1 MRLFGYGR
9 VSTNQQ
15 SLDIQ
20 IAALKAQGVDDHR
33 LFSDKAT
40 GKNMERAGLDGLR
53 MKVEKASLSIAALSN
68 RVSRYQNVE

>member
-9 VSTNQQ
+9 VSTSQQ

-20 IAALKAQGVDDHR
+20 IAALKAQGVEDHR
-33 LFSDKAT
+33 IFSDKAT

-53 MKVEKASLSIAALSN
+53 MKVEKGDVILVKTSSIVL
-68 RVSRYQNVE
+68 V